1 MTPAIPHLAALL
13 AALSA
18 LTPRVAGAA
27 TFNVHDNRA
36 AREIGEATEL
46 YIDGS
51 LVALLRLDDD
61 RRQVSVT
68 VTVPGRKDAG
78 DHDEHSYVLCGTI
91 TVRNAQGA
99 AEVHEVNSSGLLHDP
114 DGHRFEALGAE
125 DFTMFYLADPGDP
138 AAADNVPQ
146 RSGLCRAPISR
157 AAPRSGGVLG

>member
-1 MTPAIPHLAALL
+1 MTPAIPLLALLL
-13 AALSA
+13 AAAPCLA
-18 LTPRVAGAA
+18 QAA

-46 YIDGS
+46 YIDGR

-68 VTVPGRKDAG
+68 VTVPGHGDAG

-99 AEVHEVNSSGLLHDP
+99 VEVHEVNSTGLLHDP

-125 DFTMFYLADPGDP
+125 DFTMFYLSDPGDP
-138 AAADNVPQ
+138 TAADRVPQ
-146 RSGLCRAPISR
+146 RSGLCRAPIS
-157 AAPRSGGVLG
+157 